1 MKPYAA
7 TIAAAAITLA
17 AATVSAWAGQDALAI
32 DTAITG
38 PVLKFDWP
46 TVEVGTATYE
56 AGPTGVTVIRF
67 PQRAVA
73 TVDVRGGAPG
83 TYNTAS
89 LRLGYARKRLDA
101 VVFAGGSSY
110 GLEAIAGVA
119 TGLKDSGERN
129 GANIAGVTGAI
140 IYGFRGHR
148 LNEIYPDKR
157 LGQAALHA
165 VRPGIFPLGTQGA
178 GRMALQG
185 WFFGCGAHSG
195 EGAAFRQIGDTK
207 IAAFVVINAYGSI
220 VDRNGNIVRCHRAAS
235 WGKLTKI
242 SELLAH
248 LPESHGRDWTPPA
261 APTGRNTTVSLIV
274 TNRELGFAVLQRL
287 AMQVHTSTAR
297 AIQPFSTFDGG
308 DTLFAVSTGE
318 IVGATPG
325 LIDLDTIAGETI
337 WDAILASVPQEP
349 NFKPPTAPVTVP
361 PAMLA
366 RYAGRYRFGPQAVI
380 TIEAENGKLSATLW
394 GVTFFDLHADRQTAL
409 VPLSDTD
416 FYVDGRYHTRI
427 AFVLD
432 ASGKAA
438 GAIVNPGRWRQ
449 VGTRIGD

>member
-1 MKPYAA
+1 
-7 TIAAAAITLA
+7 
-17 AATVSAWAGQDALAI
+17 
-32 DTAITG
+32 
-38 PVLKFDWP
+38 
-46 TVEVGTATYE
+46 
-56 AGPTGVTVIRF
+56 
-67 PQRAVA
+67 
-73 TVDVRGGAPG
+73 
-83 TYNTAS
+83 
-89 LRLGYARKRLDA
+89 
-101 VVFAGGSSY
+101 
-110 GLEAIAGVA
+110 
-119 TGLKDSGERN
+119 
-129 GANIAGVTGAI
+129 
-140 IYGFRGHR
+140 
-148 LNEIYPDKR
+148 
-157 LGQAALHA
+157 
-165 VRPGIFPLGTQGA
+165 
-178 GRMALQG
+178 MALQG
-185 WFFGCGAHSG
+185 ALFGCGAHSG

-207 IAAFVVINAYGSI
+207 IAAFVVVNAHGSI
-220 VDRNGNIVRCHRAAS
+220 IDRNGNIVRCHRAAS